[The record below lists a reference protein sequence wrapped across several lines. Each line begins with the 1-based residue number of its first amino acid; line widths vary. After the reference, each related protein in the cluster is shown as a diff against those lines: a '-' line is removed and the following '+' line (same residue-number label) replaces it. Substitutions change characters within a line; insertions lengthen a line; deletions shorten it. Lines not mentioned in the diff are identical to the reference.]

1 MVVAVVVGV
10 VVAVVVG
17 GVAVVGC
24 VAVDAVVGGTAAVVA
39 GGVAVVADGMAGV
52 AGVACFDVDAAELV
66 GVAAAFDGA
75 YAKGYCVGG
84 NCC

>member
-1 MVVAVVVGV
+1 MVVGL

-24 VAVDAVVGGTAAVVA
+24 VAVDGAVGGTAAAVA
-39 GGVAVVADGMAGV
+39 GGVAVVAGGIAGV

-66 GVAAAFDGA
+66 GVTAAFDGV
-75 YAKGYCVGG
+75 YAKGYCDGG
-84 NCC
+84 SCC